1 MAPAVGA
8 FFAWITKIGESGA
21 DIVVYVAFL
30 HGLAGCVAHGSLFMS
45 QTFKS
50 APEALQVMALWF
62 FALAAMAAL
71 QLADA
76 VVAGSKPSM
85 DVIAYLSLPVLVVAF
100 IFNRIVR
107 R

>member
-1 MAPAVGA
+1 
-8 FFAWITKIGESGA
+8 
-21 DIVVYVAFL
+21 
-30 HGLAGCVAHGSLFMS
+30 MS